1 VCAVVATVLIAHLPG
16 TGAFWAGG
24 TTVDAGPVSSGRL
37 DVKVAADGSA
47 AGDSVTLGSF
57 GLSDMLPGDSRA
69 ATITVTSASIEAPLS
84 FDVRARATTAGLG
97 DVLRIQLW
105 EGGSASSTGS
115 STVGWSGTC
124 SGGTALGAEST
135 LGLSDATLTSSRV
148 GPLQPGATRT
158 LCVRVSLPATAPAS
172 AQGLSSTISLSF
184 DAVSVAR

>member
-105 EGGSASSTGS
+105 EGGS
-115 STVGWSGTC
+115 TVGWSGTC